1 MGNETYVG
9 VTRLRYVQRTKEKG
23 RTYYYFRRRSFPI
36 VRLPGEPGS
45 ELFTT
50 VYNSALKASTGK
62 ASTGEQ
68 FAALRSNTTQPRPR
82 KPDSPQTT
90 AILKWANREPI
101 TFAQASML
109 AKFFGVSIEHV
120 VRGRQVVDS
129 PDNEALADL
138 KDCQLETL
146 PLEAPHPLEVYSVG
160 H

>member
-1 MGNETYVG
+1 MVDVAYVG

-23 RTYYYFRRRSFPI
+23 RTYYYFRRRPFPI
-36 VRLPGEPGS
+36 VRLPGKPGS
-45 ELFTT
+45 ALFTT
-50 VYNSALKASTGK
+50 VYKSALEASTC
-62 ASTGEQ
+62 EQ

-82 KPDSPQTT
+82 RPDSPQTT

-129 PDNEALADL
+129 PDNEALAVL
-138 KDCQLETL
+138 KDCQLATL
-146 PLEAPHPLEVYSVG
+146 PLEAPHPLEV
-160 H
+160 